1 MKHLKTFE
9 ALTEKEER
17 RLKSLKSELAI
28 TTSWVKYD
36 KIEDEIKELEAKKE
50 ESDETVNESNDV
62 NVKVNEL
69 IEELNNIKDLDAT
82 IQHKEAGNG
91 LLLKVEL
98 TLNGNLKK
106 LTPETL
112 SAILQKFNGYIEGI
126 EYKENTNK
134 IIIMFKT
141 FEHKL

>member
-69 IEELNNIKDLDAT
+69 IEELNNIKYLDAT

>member
-1 MKHLKTFE
+1 MKHLKEFKL
-9 ALTEKEER
+9 LTE
-17 RLKSLKSELAI
+17 
-28 TTSWVKYD
+28 VND
-36 KIEDEIKELEAKKE
+36 NEI
-50 ESDETVNESNDV
+50 NI
-62 NVKVNEL
+62 KVNEL
-69 IEELNNIKDLDAT
+69 SDELNEIKDLDAE

-91 LLLKVEL
+91 ILLQVEL

-126 EYKENTNK
+126 EYKEQTNK

-141 FEHKL
+141 FEHKI